1 MGRILRGPL
10 VRGISRAGE
19 IAVLVIVVGVTV
31 AVVAVV
37 ILLLFVANI
46 TYSLCIYLS
55 IAYLSVF
62 LDRV

>member
-1 MGRILRGPL
+1 M

-19 IAVLVIVVGVTV
+19 IAVVVIVVVIIVVVVIV

-37 ILLLFVANI
+37 VLLLFVANI
-46 TYSLCIYLS
+46 PYSLCIYLS

-62 LDRV
+62 IDRV

>member
-19 IAVLVIVVGVTV
+19 IAVVVIIAGVIIAVVVVIV

-37 ILLLFVANI
+37 VLLLFVANI
-46 TYSLCIYLS
+46 TYSLCIY
-55 IAYLSVF
+55 
-62 LDRV
+62 